1 MNLYRFYLIVS
12 LAILSKAV
20 KSPKQKWD
28 VTKKKHLCDPKMSQC
43 QTEEDFITFSEG
55 VSIWKCLQM
64 SSIVKIHFVYREI
77 VIVKQLKSVWRLE
90 VTMYL

>member
-12 LAILSKAV
+12 LAILSEVNGSKL
-20 KSPKQKWD
+20 KWD
-28 VTKKKHLCDPKMSQC
+28 VTKKKHLCDPKVSQC

>member
-12 LAILSKAV
+12 LAILSKV
-20 KSPKQKWD
+20 NSTKWD
-28 VTKKKHLCDPKMSQC
+28 NTKKKHLCDPSQC

-64 SSIVKIHFVYREI
+64 SSIVKIHFVCREI
-77 VIVKQLKSVWRLE
+77 VIVKQLKIVGHLE
-90 VTMYL
+90 ATMYL

>member
-1 MNLYRFYLIVS
+1 MNLYKLYLIVS
-12 LAILSKAV
+12 LAVLSKV
-20 KSPKQKWD
+20 NSSKWD
-28 VTKKKHLCDPKMSQC
+28 DTKKKHLCDPSQC